1 MGGMLN
7 TVLRTVILDDSAY
20 EDWRERP
27 NLFLRGIILIAIVIL
42 IAGIISFT
50 VNLVNLARAP
60 DLDQIEDQIRMGFE
74 QQFRFNPGMQNLP
87 PEVREMFDQT
97 LEVIIP
103 MVKDIASVEAP
114 LPRGIT
120 GLFQAVGMYLTRVF
134 SALAG
139 WLFYGALV
147 LIAVN
152 LLGGSAKLPD
162 FLGTTALYSVPLLL
176 TLLSPVPCLG
186 GLLVLIGWIW
196 AIVVYIKAV
205 SVSSDLDAGR
215 SILSVLAP
223 IAFIAVLALV
233 LFVATVIWLVIVF

>member
-7 TVLRTVILDDSAY
+7 TVFRTIILDDSAY

-42 IAGIISFT
+42 IAGIIAFA
-50 VNLVNLARAP
+50 VNLVNLVRAP

-74 QQFRFNPGMQNLP
+74 QQFKFNPSMQNLP
-87 PEVREMFDQT
+87 PEVREMLDQT
-97 LEVIIP
+97 IEVVIP
-103 MVKDIASVEAP
+103 MAKDLAAVEAP

-120 GLFQAVGMYLTRVF
+120 GLFQATGEYLTRVF
-134 SALAG
+134 SALGG
-139 WLFYGALV
+139 WMFYGALV

-152 LLGGSAKLPD
+152 LLGGAAKLPD

-176 TLLSPVPCLG
+176 TLLSPIPCLG
-186 GLLVLIGWIW
+186 GLLALIGWIW

-215 SILSVLAP
+215 SILAVLAP
-223 IAFIAVLALV
+223 IAFFAVLGLLFSIAVA
-233 LFVATVIWLVIVF
+233 IWLVIVF